1 MRNTR
6 VLVSWIVMA
15 SATAVFFG
23 GNLLAQ
29 EPDKTSEPVYEL
41 GSGVTPPKS
50 VYAPN
55 PTYDEHARKKKIN
68 GTVILAIIVTAEGTV
83 RDVKVIKSLDPGLD
97 KQAMAAVRTWKFEPA
112 TKKGKPVAVHLKTE
126 ADFRLY

>member
-23 GNLLAQ
+23 SNLLAQ

-41 GSGVTPPKS
+41 GSGVTSPKS

-83 RDVKVIKSLDPGLD
+83 RDIKVIKSLEPSLD
-97 KQAMAAVRTWKFEPA
+97 KQAIAAVFIWKFTPT
-112 TKKGKPVAVHLKTE
+112 TKNGKPVAVHLKTE
-126 ADFRLY
+126 SDFRLY